1 MNAINKNEV
10 RMFNVGD
17 KVIRLDKKSPHIYSI
32 QKVEDGV
39 ATITRKFRH
48 KTWGT
53 WLRLNEIELA
63 TPAEITADHR
73 IDKSPLLQH
82 LDKCEEVV
90 KTWPKWKRQSIRDAF
105 AIPNLDKTNCQQ

>member
-1 MNAINKNEV
+1 MEV
-10 RMFNVGD
+10 SMFKVGD

-63 TPAEITADHR
+63 TAAEIAAGHR
-73 IDKSPLLQH
+73 IDCKKF
-82 LDKCEEVV
+82 DERV
-90 KTWPKWKRQSIRDAF
+90 K
-105 AIPNLDKTNCQQ
+105 